1 MGVCMNQSKISET
14 IKKIRKEN
22 KLTQKQLADK
32 LNVTYQ
38 AVSKWE
44 NGLNIPDITI
54 LKEICTEFNIDIND
68 LLDNKINN
76 KKKNI
81 KIISVSVLII
91 FILVLISISLF
102 HRDDNYFK
110 KTTSVT
116 NEFTVDGSIA
126 SINNNTYINITSIV
140 YNIEDNTIYDSIKA
154 TLYENYNNENIKIA
168 DCKEEGKNIT
178 LNDHLKDVKFNI
190 DDYKTN
196 CKNEPNLYIE
206 IKATKNNIL
215 TSYKIGLNLD
225 DVCDND

>member
-14 IKKIRKEN
+14 IKKIRKDN

>member
-1 MGVCMNQSKISET
+1 MGVCMNQSKISEL
-14 IKKIRKEN
+14 IKKIRKDN

-110 KTTSVT
+110 KTTSIT

-178 LNDHLKDVKFNI
+178 LNNHLKDVKFNI